1 MKVQLSATELGTE
14 LEELLIK
21 AVVFVCC
28 KAGIRDGE
36 ISVAIL
42 GDDEIQK
49 LNLSYLSVNAPTD
62 VIAFSL
68 YSLDE
73 AIVGDIYVGYQQA
86 MAEALEREIPVE
98 VELVRLIIH
107 GTLHVLGHEHPDT
120 NDRYR
125 SEMFLLQEN
134 LVKEFIGKTC
144 SF

>member
-1 MKVQLSATELGTE
+1 
-14 LEELLIK
+14 
-21 AVVFVCC
+21 
-28 KAGIRDGE
+28 
-36 ISVAIL
+36 
-42 GDDEIQK
+42 
-49 LNLSYLSVNAPTD
+49 
-62 VIAFSL
+62 
-68 YSLDE
+68 
-73 AIVGDIYVGYQQA
+73 

-134 LVKEFIGKTC
+134 LVKEFIGETC